1 MKGNPVIVLKDYDK
15 PTDDYGRCDERGE
28 RTDTTEI

>member
-15 PTDDYGRCDERGE
+15 PTDDYGRCDRGE
-28 RTDTTEI
+28 RSDRETV